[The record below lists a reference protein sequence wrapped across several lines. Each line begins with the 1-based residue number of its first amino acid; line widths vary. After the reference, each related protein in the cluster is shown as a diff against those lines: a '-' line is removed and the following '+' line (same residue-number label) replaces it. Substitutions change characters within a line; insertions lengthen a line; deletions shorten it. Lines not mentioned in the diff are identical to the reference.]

1 MSWDDGRYAEY
12 EPEGGGWGT
21 VARVVGTIALIV
33 VLFGGAYWG
42 VRRLAGAVGEAI
54 SPSDETRVAAGL
66 EVEVDIPIGSSA
78 GDIAAIL
85 FDAGVVESAA
95 DFERAVRAQRATD
108 RLQAGTFS
116 LVTGMDEGEVIAA
129 LIEGPPEVDI
139 FRITVIEGLRVEQMV
154 ASVARQTGFSEEE
167 LTEALLDGSVTSE
180 LLPGEPVA
188 VRDWEGLLFPDTYE
202 ITDEFTAVEV
212 LQLLASTA
220 ERRVESVDWSRL
232 EEAGYSPY
240 EGVII
245 ASLIERE
252 VRVDEERPLV
262 ASVIMNRLEM
272 GMRLQI
278 DATVVYALGG
288 GVSEVTFEDL
298 EVDSPYNTYRV
309 EGLPPTPIS
318 GVRLDSLVAAA
329 DWADTDFLFY
339 VLADEDGSHA
349 FAETLAEHEENVA
362 RSREAGIIP

>member
-180 LLPGEPVA
+180 LLPGEPV
-188 VRDWEGLLFPDTYE
+188 
-202 ITDEFTAVEV
+202 
-212 LQLLASTA
+212 
-220 ERRVESVDWSRL
+220 
-232 EEAGYSPY
+232 
-240 EGVII
+240 
-245 ASLIERE
+245 
-252 VRVDEERPLV
+252 
-262 ASVIMNRLEM
+262 
-272 GMRLQI
+272 
-278 DATVVYALGG
+278 
-288 GVSEVTFEDL
+288 
-298 EVDSPYNTYRV
+298 
-309 EGLPPTPIS
+309 
-318 GVRLDSLVAAA
+318 
-329 DWADTDFLFY
+329 
-339 VLADEDGSHA
+339 
-349 FAETLAEHEENVA
+349 
-362 RSREAGIIP
+362 

>member
-1 MSWDDGRYAEY
+1 MRVR
-12 EPEGGGWGT
+12 PRT
-21 VARVVGTIALIV
+21 LVAGAAVLAALV
-33 VLFGGAYWG
+33 A
-42 VRRLAGAVGEAI
+42 LAG
-54 SPSDETRVAAGL
+54 L
-66 EVEVDIPIGSSA
+66 
-78 GDIAAIL
+78 
-85 FDAGVVESAA
+85 
-95 DFERAVRAQRATD
+95 
-108 RLQAGTFS
+108 
-116 LVTGMDEGEVIAA
+116 LVLASRPQP
-129 LIEGPPEVDI
+129 L
-139 FRITVIEGLRVEQMV
+139 RITVIEGLRVEQMV

-339 VLADEDGSHA
+339 VLASTDGRHRFTETYEEHLAAIED
-349 FAETLAEHEENVA
+349 A
-362 RSREAGIIP
+362 RARGVLP